1 MRNQTNRLF
10 LYLSV
15 LLIGSA
21 FVLDSPEAIFSGI
34 IQIIVQSDI
43 LITDYFAIGGVGAA
57 LFNAGL
63 ITLVS
68 VLIIMYSETEFSGS
82 VIASI
87 MLMLSFGLFGK
98 NIVNIIP
105 ILIGTYLYALV
116 TKEPYKDIVHISLL
130 ATSFS
135 PIVSELMFVVN
146 LPLYLRLFL
155 SITVGLSIG
164 FTIKPVARSLYK
176 VHDGYSLANIG
187 FAIGIMSTLYVS
199 VMKSYGYVPYKRMIV
214 TTQYTVPSAIVL
226 SILFLLLFYIGWLS
240 DHDAFKKYR
249 QLLHETGHGDND
261 FYKKYGLGAVL
272 INMSVNGFLAL
283 FFVLVVAKGALNGPN
298 IGGILTIIGFSG
310 AGKHWKNI
318 TPIFIGI
325 YLGGLT
331 KSWSLDQPAVL
342 LGALFSTALAP
353 IAGDFGFIWGVV
365 AGFINS
371 SVVLNSG
378 SLHAG
383 MNLYNTGFAVGIVAA
398 VMVPVLRLF
407 IPLKEQRSK

>member
-21 FVLDSPEAIFSGI
+21 FVLDSPEAIFSGM

-240 DHDAFKKYR
+240 DHDAFKK
-249 QLLHETGHGDND
+249 
-261 FYKKYGLGAVL
+261 
-272 INMSVNGFLAL
+272 IS
-283 FFVLVVAKGALNGPN
+283 
-298 IGGILTIIGFSG
+298 
-310 AGKHWKNI
+310 
-318 TPIFIGI
+318 
-325 YLGGLT
+325 
-331 KSWSLDQPAVL
+331 
-342 LGALFSTALAP
+342 P
-353 IAGDFGFIWGVV
+353 IA
-365 AGFINS
+365 S
-371 SVVLNSG
+371 
-378 SLHAG
+378 
-383 MNLYNTGFAVGIVAA
+383 
-398 VMVPVLRLF
+398 
-407 IPLKEQRSK
+407 